1 MLRRA
6 SAAVVGRVRVAACG
20 VHTEA
25 KLKEM
30 GIELPTPKAPL
41 GNFVMSVRTGSLLY
55 TSGHLPISLEGEMTT
70 GKVGQEVSEEE
81 AQEAARK
88 VAIQLIATIK
98 KDLGDLDRVKRI
110 VKLVGFVNCTDGFTG
125 QPKVVNGASDL
136 FAEVFGER
144 GVHSRS
150 AVGTNALPMN
160 VPVEIEAIVE
170 FEDDSRPG
178 STKDDWTVTKR
189 P

>member
-1 MLRRA
+1 MFRRA
-6 SAAVVGRVRVAACG
+6 SALVGRVVVRARG

-30 GIELPTPKAPL
+30 GIELPSPKPPL
-41 GNFVMSVRTGSLLY
+41 GNFVMTVRTGNLLY

-70 GKVGQEVSEEE
+70 GKVGQEVNEEE

-88 VAIQLIATIK
+88 VAIQLIASIK
-98 KDLGDLDRVKRI
+98 KDLGDLDRVTRI

-170 FEDDSRPG
+170 FANKKKD
-178 STKDDWTVTKR
+178 DDWTVLKR

>member
-1 MLRRA
+1 MLRRV
-6 SAAVVGRVRVAACG
+6 SSLVGRAAVRPRS

-25 KLKEM
+25 KLKEL

-41 GNFVMSVRTGSLLY
+41 GNFVMTVRTGNLLY
-55 TSGHLPISLEGEMTT
+55 TSGHLPTSLEGETTT
-70 GKVGQEVSEEE
+70 GKVGQELNEEE

-88 VAIQLIATIK
+88 VALQLIASIK
-98 KDLGDLDRVKRI
+98 KDLGDLDRVTRI
-110 VKLVGFVNCTDGFTG
+110 VKLVGFVNCTDGFAG
-125 QPKVVNGASDL
+125 QPKVVDGASDL

-170 FEDDSRPG
+170 FDDSG
-178 STKDDWTVTKR
+178 KKGDDDWTVLKR

>member
-1 MLRRA
+1 MFR
-6 SAAVVGRVRVAACG
+6 RVATLAGRITARG

-25 KLKEM
+25 KLQQM

-41 GNFVMSVRTGSLLY
+41 GNFVMSVRTGNLLY
-55 TSGHLPISLEGEMTT
+55 TAGHLPISIDGELTT
-70 GKVGQEVSEEE
+70 GKVGHDVSEEE
-81 AQEAARK
+81 AKEAARK
-88 VAIQLIATIK
+88 VAIQLIATLK

-110 VKLVGFVNCTDGFTG
+110 VKLVGFVNCTDGFTA

-170 FEDDSRPG
+170 FEENTG
-178 STKDDWTVTKR
+178 SKKSSDNDWKVTKR